1 MIDPQDSLPS
11 QASMPYQVFDDEVLA
26 RSLKEAATRYYE
38 LLKRSRAT
46 FGEKAN
52 VETEALHELSLSLQ
66 ALNVTAEALRI
77 QNQALR
83 DAYTDVEKRR
93 QHYEDLFTL
102 IPDAYIV
109 TDVYATILE
118 ANSAAENLLG
128 MTADH
133 LRGKPLAVFIAEEHR
148 GDFRRNVGELRAAE
162 DRVEWA
168 AMIVP
173 RSGVPIRTTLRAARI
188 RDQATHERLAW
199 IVRDTTEKQR
209 VVTLGQ
215 RFAEEQSARIEAE
228 RTGRRFRL
236 LAEAS
241 RQLSSTTDIDTI
253 CQGVA
258 KAVVKYAG
266 DHCEILL
273 LEGDKLVSCARNN
286 RTAKQAAFTEVLRRR
301 HNMTADSET
310 SLLWA
315 AIRTN
320 EPQVSPPISDT
331 HDHKTRDLFAAV
343 RATGPRDAL
352 ALPLS
357 SGGIPFGVMV
367 VMGTSPAPQFGV
379 EDLGVL
385 LEIATRASLGI
396 SNARLY
402 HDLERANR
410 EKADFLAVL
419 SHELRTP
426 LSAVI
431 GYAELMLAG
440 IPEKLPPDTREK
452 VGRIRECSWHQLSV
466 VEQILKYARIESGAD
481 ALSIEEVDIA
491 RLVES
496 IAELVTASAKDKPV
510 RLAVDLPSTL
520 GSLRTDAGRLRQI
533 LINLLSNAFKFTD
546 EGAIDLSV
554 RGSDDAIFFTVS
566 DTGIGIANE
575 DVERIFDPFWR
586 ASHAA
591 LHPERAAGMGLGLA
605 VSGRLARSL
614 GGEITVQSQV
624 GVGTS
629 FTLRLPVH

>member
-1 MIDPQDSLPS
+1 MKDPLDSLPS
-11 QASMPYQVFDDEVLA
+11 HASKPQPYFDEDVLS
-26 RSLKEAATRYYE
+26 RSLKEAGNRYHE
-38 LLKRSRAT
+38 LLQRSRGSY
-46 FGEKAN
+46 GEKAN
-52 VETEALHELSLSLQ
+52 VETEALHELSTTIEE
-66 ALNVTAEALRI
+66 LNVTAEELRV

-83 DAYTDVEKRR
+83 DAYIDVEKRR

-118 ANSAAENLLG
+118 ANTAAENLLG
-128 MTADH
+128 MNADR

-148 GDFRRNVGELRAAE
+148 RDFRRNVGDLRVTDDRAE
-162 DRVEWA
+162 WT

-173 RSGVPIRTTLRAARI
+173 RSGTPLRSTLRAARI
-188 RDQATHERLAW
+188 RDQAAHERLGW
-199 IVRDTTEKQR
+199 IIRDTTEKQR

-215 RFAEEQSARIEAE
+215 RFAEEQNARIEAE
-228 RTGRRFRL
+228 RAGRRFRV

-241 RQLSSTTDIDTI
+241 RQLSSTTDIATI

-258 KAVVKYAG
+258 KAVVKYTG

-273 LEGDKLVSCARNN
+273 LEGEKLVSYARTN
-286 RTAKQAAFTEVLRRR
+286 RAPKQAAFTEALRRR
-301 HNMTADSET
+301 HNMAADSEA
-310 SLLWA
+310 SVLWT

-320 EPQVSPPISDT
+320 EPQVSPPVHEAGDLNA
-331 HDHKTRDLFAAV
+331 RDLFAAV
-343 RATGPRDAL
+343 RATGPRNAL

-357 SGGIPFGVMV
+357 SGRVPLGVMV
-367 VMGTSPAPQFGV
+367 VMGTSPAPQFGA

-385 LEIATRASLGI
+385 IEIATRASLGI

-402 HDLERANR
+402 NDLERANR

-426 LSAVI
+426 LNAVI
-431 GYAELMLAG
+431 GYAELLLGG
-440 IPEKLPPDTREK
+440 ISETLSEGAREK

-466 VEQILKYARIESGAD
+466 VEQILKYARVDTGTD
-481 ALSIEEVDIA
+481 AMTFSDVDIA
-491 RLVES
+491 GIVQS
-496 IAELVTASAKDKPV
+496 VAELVGASAKKKSLD
-510 RLAVDLPSTL
+510 LAVDLPP
-520 GSLRTDAGRLRQI
+520 SLRPLHTDAGKLRQI

-546 EGAIDLSV
+546 EGSVTMSV
-554 RGSDDAIFFTVS
+554 RSNDDDIFFTIS
-566 DTGIGIANE
+566 DTGIGIASD
-575 DVERIFDPFWR
+575 DVDRVFDPFWR
-586 ASHAA
+586 AATPTMN
-591 LHPERAAGMGLGLA
+591 PERTGMGLGLA

-629 FTLRLPVH
+629 FTLRLPAR